1 MKILSAILVAAF
13 AAVLLS
19 SAKAEA
25 RPEAEYGP
33 WGPFWVFSPDWTCP
47 EGQTEKNAD
56 LFRAAAYDLK
66 DRVRELLDCGADING
81 RNYIGQTPLH
91 WAMYLEDPG
100 MANYLIAEGADPSA
114 TRRDGLTAA
123 VAAKINWHRKTS
135 RTCAD
140 DEEVNPFNVRECRPK
155 FSCSGEMRETA
166 ENVCGC
172 PAGLRENPFQ
182 PGTCRRP
189 FSCPAGK
196 VEVANYECEISCPV
210 GHREN
215 PFEPGTCRPA
225 FSCPEGTTEIEEYI
239 CRDLALYNCA
249 PGTEPDPFS
258 AVGLCRVVALSC
270 PPGQEKN
277 PFEWSCRQP
286 FSCPPGE
293 EEVRDGVCECEL
305 PTERI
310 GSECTFASVQSCG
323 GAGMFYDFASG
334 VCVESCGAGTELR
347 ASDGVC
353 RPIVCRGVD
362 DNHCSELGRS
372 HGALAV
378 NLHFAH
384 AQVLADGTPLLGKGV
399 TIGVSEVGALHWI
412 PDGGGSPT
420 THSELPEVPV
430 FRYTAESPRA
440 TGTRGYYDGESVDA
454 LHGIA
459 VLGVMAAKKDG
470 RGLTGIAPEA
480 DYLYALSSTP
490 NNVNIAE
497 GYHNLVANGAGII
510 NSSWGA
516 DDYRTAHHY
525 LPADGENVMES
536 ARANLRTFVKVR
548 TRGYPELDDWLR
560 GKFSSADSLP
570 APADRPIYVR
580 SAGNQHGF
588 RMLFAVVTV
597 KAADGSVL
605 RVLRDDGTKVNATV
619 PGVLAGLPEFF
630 PELTLNNLA
639 VAAVQYERSS
649 VTIENGVTLRQAPI
663 WEHSNRCGA
672 GNDSFCLV
680 APGEARHWVTREE
693 YERIKEISLEKAYE
707 EPICHDRA
715 VWEWNSPDRAYCR
728 AVPHTWQYRGGRQ
741 PTDGRESVRTRYF
754 VSLYAELVAEKFR
767 RGHFAEFLLA
777 PETDEYTQREPYSP
791 TGYDQSAGTSLAAPM
806 VSGALALMKQYF
818 MAGTNCG
825 AGDLCGLGSHELVA
839 RILATADKRGI
850 YADSSIYGAGLLDL
864 KNALTPQGELQLLS
878 GESVG
883 DSESHS
889 LSQSALQTGPAFGDS
904 IGHALRNV
912 RMAAFDE
919 MNAPFPVA
927 AAGLIQSESENESLR
942 EALSAMQHK
951 KTTAPQTQ
959 WDFADGFGWWSLRG
973 ASRAGQP
980 EIKSIFGADNAYAN
994 PYSALAGDGMSAG
1007 LEWDSLRVAMFG
1019 ETPGQETLA
1028 RGAVGSFSF
1037 APFSETM
1044 ENGGWILH
1052 FGGVDE
1058 LNGFLSSSGSGAFGD
1073 LRSRTAFVGADY
1085 VGEKINGWRIR
1096 LGGFAGDT
1104 SADNG
1109 EWFAG
1114 TESLRSDSFHL
1125 GVERENIFY
1134 SGDGLGF
1141 RLHQPLRASG
1151 SLKIRIPTGRTR
1163 YGDLTWREVSG
1174 KTSGRELSLE
1184 GLYRR
1189 SFDGGSWRVSAGAV
1203 SEPGHRAD
1211 AKTIGR
1217 MLFAFEREF

>member
-1 MKILSAILVAAF
+1 MKILSAILFSAF

-19 SAKAEA
+19 SANAEE
-25 RPEAEYGP
+25 RVEVGP
-33 WGPFWVFSPDWTCP
+33 WGAFWVFSPDWTCP
-47 EGQTEKNAD
+47 EEQYYKNAD
-56 LFRAAAYDLK
+56 FFRAVAYDLR
-66 DRVRELLDCGADING
+66 DRVQEALDCGADINV
-81 RNYIGQTPLH
+81 RNSVRQVALH
-91 WAMYLEDPG
+91 WAMYLDDPW
-100 MANYLIAEGADPSA
+100 MADYLISRGADETAKDSIGFTPAESA
-114 TRRDGLTAA
+114 KWRQY
-123 VAAKINWHRKTS
+123 RKTS
-135 RTCAD
+135 GTCAD
-140 DEEVNPFNVRECRPK
+140 GEEVNPFNVHECRPD
-155 FSCSGEMRETA
+155 FSCSVGQVEVS
-166 ENVCGC
+166 ENICECRDGWQ
-172 PAGLRENPFQ
+172 EHPFQ
-182 PGTCRRP
+182 PG
-189 FSCPAGK
+189 
-196 VEVANYECEISCPV
+196 
-210 GHREN
+210 
-215 PFEPGTCRPA
+215 
-225 FSCPEGTTEIEEYI
+225 
-239 CRDLALYNCA
+239 
-249 PGTEPDPFS
+249 
-258 AVGLCRVVALSC
+258 
-270 PPGQEKN
+270 
-277 PFEWSCRQP
+277 CRQP
-286 FSCPPGE
+286 FFCPAGQTE
-293 EEVRDGVCECEL
+293 IADNVCECQA
-305 PTERI
+305 PR
-310 GSECTFASVQSCG
+310 GMVGDECVVVSAESCG
-323 GAGMFYDFASG
+323 GIGMVYDSTSG
-334 VCVESCGAGTELR
+334 ECAESCGAGTELTENKCV
-347 ASDGVC
+347 S
-353 RPIVCRGVD
+353 VCRGSVHTYYD
-362 DNHCSELGRS
+362 SETNNCACPPGAAGDHCRELGRS
-372 HGALAV
+372 HGMFAV
-378 NLHFAH
+378 NVPFAH
-384 AQVLADGTPLLGKGV
+384 AQVLADGTSLLGKGV
-399 TIGVSEVGALHWI
+399 TIGVSDPGPLHWV
-412 PDGGGSPT
+412 PAGSDFPT
-420 THSELPEVPV
+420 THSELPQVAV
-430 FRYTAESPRA
+430 FRYDPDTQWGP
-440 TGTRGYYDGESVDA
+440 YDGEVGDA
-454 LHGIA
+454 RHGIA

-470 RGLTGIAPEA
+470 RGLTGIAPES
-480 DYLYALSSTP
+480 DYLYAVSYSHTDP
-490 NNVNIAE
+490 NIAE
-497 GYHNLVANGAGII
+497 GYHNLVSGGASII
-510 NSSWGA
+510 NSSWGVK
-516 DDYRTAHHY
+516 YLTAHDY
-525 LPADGENVMES
+525 IPADGENVMES
-536 ARANLRTFVKVR
+536 ARANLRAYVKR
-548 TRGYPELDDWLR
+548 QSGNYPELDDWLR
-560 GKFSSADSLP
+560 GKFSSADPLP
-570 APADRPIYVR
+570 APADRPIFVR
-580 SAGNQHGF
+580 SAGNWHGS
-588 RMLFAVVTV
+588 RLFFETITV
-597 KAADGSVL
+597 EAADDSVL
-605 RVLRDDGTKVNATV
+605 KVLHNGHVVNATV
-619 PGVLAGLPEFF
+619 PGVWPGLPEFF

-649 VTIENGVTLRQAPI
+649 VTVENGVTLRQAPI
-663 WEHSNRCGA
+663 AEFSNRCGA

-680 APGEARHWVTREE
+680 APGEAGHVPLTEEEINRIGKLAIQKGNEDDPRCLDREYRQE
-693 YERIKEISLEKAYE
+693 SDNNYL
-707 EPICHDRA
+707 
-715 VWEWNSPDRAYCR
+715 YCR
-728 AVPHTWQYRGGRQ
+728 ATPRPGDRQ
-741 PTDGRESVRTRYF
+741 PTDGREPVATRHF
-754 VSLYAELVAEKFR
+754 ISLYAEFIWER
-767 RGHFAEFLLA
+767 DGSNFLLA
-777 PETDEYTQREPYSP
+777 PETEGYDKWYRYSP
-791 TGYDQSAGTSLAAPM
+791 EGYDQSQGTSFAAPV

-919 MNAPFPVA
+919 VNAPFPVA

-942 EALSAMQHK
+942 DALSAMQHK

-959 WDFADGFGWWSLRG
+959 WDFANGFGWWSLSG

-980 EIKSIFGADNAYAN
+980 EIKSVFGADNAYAN

-1058 LNGFLSSSGSGAFGD
+1058 LNGFLSSSGSGAFGN

-1151 SLKIRIPTGRTR
+1151 SLRIRIPTGRTR

-1174 KTSGRELSLE
+1174 KTSGRELALE

-1189 SFDGGSWRVSAGAV
+1189 SFEGGSWRVSAGAV
-1203 SEPGHRAD
+1203 SEPGHRAE

>member
-1 MKILSAILVAAF
+1 MKILSAILFSAF

-56 LFRAAAYDLK
+56 LFRAAAYDLR
-66 DRVRELLDCGADING
+66 DRVRELLDCGADVNG

-91 WAMYLEDPG
+91 WAMYLEDPW
-100 MANYLIAEGADPSA
+100 MANYLIAQGADPSA

-123 VAAKINWHRKTS
+123 VAAKINWYRKTS

-225 FSCPEGTTEIEEYI
+225 FSCPDGTTEIAEYI

-258 AVGLCRVVALSC
+258 AVGLCRLVALSC

-293 EEVRDGVCECEL
+293 EEVRDGVCECKL

-372 HGALAV
+372 HGMLAV
-378 NLHFAH
+378 NAPFAH
-384 AQVLADGTPLLGKGV
+384 AQVLADGTSLLGKGV
-399 TIGVSEVGALHWI
+399 TIGVSEPRPLHWV
-412 PDGGGSPT
+412 PDGADSPT
-420 THSELPEVPV
+420 THSELPQVSV
-430 FRYTAESPRA
+430 FRYDPAVQWGP
-440 TGTRGYYDGESVDA
+440 YDGEVDDA
-454 LHGIA
+454 RHGIA

-470 RGLTGIAPEA
+470 RGLTGIAPES
-480 DYLYALSSTP
+480 DYLYAVASSSTHP
-490 NNVNIAE
+490 NVVG
-497 GYHNLVANGAGII
+497 GYHNLVAGGASII
-510 NSSWGA
+510 NSSWGKR
-516 DDYRTAHHY
+516 YVTAHDY

-536 ARANLRTFVKVR
+536 ARANLRAYVKR
-548 TRGYPELDDWLR
+548 QSGNYPNLDDWLR
-560 GKFSSADSLP
+560 GKFSSADPLP

-580 SAGNQHGF
+580 AAGNDHGGQLHF
-588 RMLFAVVTV
+588 RNITV
-597 KAADGSVL
+597 EAADDSVL
-605 RVLRDDGTKVNATV
+605 KILPNGYVVNATV
-619 PGVLAGLPEFF
+619 PDVWAGLPEFF

-649 VTIENGVTLRQAPI
+649 VTVENGVTLRQAPI

-680 APGEARHWVTREE
+680 APGEVRHWVTEEE
-693 YERIKEISLEKAYE
+693 YRRISKLSKEMAYE
-707 EPICHDRA
+707 ADLLCRDS
-715 VWEWNSPDRAYCR
+715 VLWDTNDFLYCWTR
-728 AVPHTWQYRGGRQ
+728 PKTKQYPGGRQ
-741 PTDGRESVRTRYF
+741 PTDGRESLSARFF
-754 VSLYAELVAEKFR
+754 VSLYAELVATKFR
-767 RGHFAEFLLA
+767 RGFGAEFLLA
-777 PETDEYTQREPYSP
+777 PETDEYTQWEPYSP
-791 TGYDQSAGTSLAAPM
+791 EGYDQSQGTSFAAPV

-912 RMAAFDE
+912 RMAAFDK

-959 WDFADGFGWWSLRG
+959 WDFANGFGWWSLSG

-980 EIKSIFGADNAYAN
+980 EIKSVFGADNAYAN

-1019 ETPGQETLA
+1019 ETPGRKTLA

-1037 APFSETM
+1037 APLSETT

-1058 LNGFLSSSGSGAFGD
+1058 LNGFLSSSGTGAFGD

-1085 VGEKINGWRIR
+1085 VGEKMNGWRIR

-1151 SLKIRIPTGRTR
+1151 SLEIRIPTGRTR

-1174 KTSGRELSLE
+1174 KTSGRELALE

-1189 SFDGGSWRVSAGAV
+1189 SFEGGSWRVSAGAV
-1203 SEPGHRAD
+1203 SEPGHRAEE
-1211 AKTIGR
+1211 KTIGR
-1217 MLFAFEREF
+1217 ILFAFEREF

>member
-1 MKILSAILVAAF
+1 MKILSAILFSAF

-33 WGPFWVFSPDWTCP
+33 WGPFWVFSQDWTCP
-47 EGQTEKNAD
+47 EEQIDKNAD
-56 LFRAAAYDLK
+56 LFRAAAYDLR
-66 DRVRELLDCGADING
+66 DRVRELLDCGAEING

-91 WAMYLEDPG
+91 WAMYLEDSW

-140 DEEVNPFNVRECRPK
+140 DEEVNPFNVRECRPE
-155 FSCSGEMRETA
+155 FSCSVGQVEVS
-166 ENVCGC
+166 ENVCECRDGWQ
-172 PAGLRENPFQ
+172 EHPFQ
-182 PGTCRRP
+182 PG
-189 FSCPAGK
+189 
-196 VEVANYECEISCPV
+196 
-210 GHREN
+210 
-215 PFEPGTCRPA
+215 
-225 FSCPEGTTEIEEYI
+225 
-239 CRDLALYNCA
+239 
-249 PGTEPDPFS
+249 
-258 AVGLCRVVALSC
+258 
-270 PPGQEKN
+270 
-277 PFEWSCRQP
+277 CRQP
-286 FSCPPGE
+286 FFCPAGQTEIADNVCECQAPRGMVGDECVVVSAESCGGIGMVYDSTSGECAESCGVGTELTENKCVSICRGSVHTYYDSEADNCACPPG
-293 EEVRDGVCECEL
+293 
-305 PTERI
+305 
-310 GSECTFASVQSCG
+310 A
-323 GAGMFYDFASG
+323 AGDH
-334 VCVESCGAGTELR
+334 
-347 ASDGVC
+347 C
-353 RPIVCRGVD
+353 R
-362 DNHCSELGRS
+362 ELGRS
-372 HGALAV
+372 HGMLAV
-378 NLHFAH
+378 NVPFAH
-384 AQVLADGTPLLGKGV
+384 AQVLADGTSLLGKGV
-399 TIGVSEVGALHWI
+399 TIGVSDPGPLHWV
-412 PDGGGSPT
+412 PAGSDFPT
-420 THSELPEVPV
+420 THSELPQVAV
-430 FRYTAESPRA
+430 FRYDPDTQWGP
-440 TGTRGYYDGESVDA
+440 YDGEVGDA
-454 LHGIA
+454 RHGIA

-470 RGLTGIAPEA
+470 RGLTGIAPES
-480 DYLYALSSTP
+480 DYLYAVSYSHTDP
-490 NNVNIAE
+490 NIAE
-497 GYHNLVANGAGII
+497 GYHNLVSGGASII
-510 NSSWGA
+510 NSSWGVK
-516 DDYRTAHHY
+516 YLTAHDY
-525 LPADGENVMES
+525 IPADGENVMES
-536 ARANLRTFVKVR
+536 ARANLRAYVKR
-548 TRGYPELDDWLR
+548 QSGNYPELDDWLR
-560 GKFSSADSLP
+560 GKFSSADPLP
-570 APADRPIYVR
+570 APADRPIFVR
-580 SAGNQHGF
+580 SAGNWHGS
-588 RMLFAVVTV
+588 RLFFETITV
-597 KAADGSVL
+597 EAADDSVL
-605 RVLRDDGTKVNATV
+605 KVLHNGHVVNATV
-619 PGVLAGLPEFF
+619 PGVWPGLPEFF

-649 VTIENGVTLRQAPI
+649 VTVENGVTLRQAPI
-663 WEHSNRCGA
+663 AEFSNRCGA

-680 APGEARHWVTREE
+680 APGEAGHVPLTEEEINRIGKLAIQKGNEDDPRCLDREYRQE
-693 YERIKEISLEKAYE
+693 SDNNYL
-707 EPICHDRA
+707 
-715 VWEWNSPDRAYCR
+715 YCR
-728 AVPHTWQYRGGRQ
+728 ATPRPGSRQ
-741 PTDGRESVRTRYF
+741 PTDGREPVAARHF
-754 VSLYAELVAEKFR
+754 ISLYAEFIWER
-767 RGHFAEFLLA
+767 DGSNFLLA
-777 PETDEYTQREPYSP
+777 PETEGYDKWYRYSP
-791 TGYDQSAGTSLAAPM
+791 EGYDQSQGTSFAAPV

-889 LSQSALQTGPAFGDS
+889 LSQTALQTGPAFGDS

-912 RMAAFDE
+912 RMAAFDA
-919 MNAPFPVA
+919 MNAPFPVS
-927 AAGLIQSESENESLR
+927 AAGLIQSESESESLR

-951 KTTAPQTQ
+951 QTTAPQTQ
-959 WDFADGFGWWSLRG
+959 WDFANGFGWWSLRG
-973 ASRAGQP
+973 ANNAGQP
-980 EIKSIFGADNAYAN
+980 ETNSVFGADDVYAN

-1037 APFSETM
+1037 APLSETT
-1044 ENGGWILH
+1044 ENGGWIFH

-1189 SFDGGSWRVSAGAV
+1189 SFDGGSLRVSAGAV

>member
-1 MKILSAILVAAF
+1 MKILSAILFSAF

-33 WGPFWVFSPDWTCP
+33 WGPFWVFSQDWTCP
-47 EGQTEKNAD
+47 EEQIDKNAD
-56 LFRAAAYDLK
+56 LFRAAAYDLR
-66 DRVRELLDCGADING
+66 DRVRELLDCGAEING

-91 WAMYLEDPG
+91 WAMYLEDSW

-140 DEEVNPFNVRECRPK
+140 DEEVNPFNVRECRPE
-155 FSCSGEMRETA
+155 FSCSVGQVEVS
-166 ENVCGC
+166 ENICECRDGWQ
-172 PAGLRENPFQ
+172 EHPFQ
-182 PGTCRRP
+182 PG
-189 FSCPAGK
+189 
-196 VEVANYECEISCPV
+196 
-210 GHREN
+210 
-215 PFEPGTCRPA
+215 
-225 FSCPEGTTEIEEYI
+225 
-239 CRDLALYNCA
+239 
-249 PGTEPDPFS
+249 
-258 AVGLCRVVALSC
+258 
-270 PPGQEKN
+270 
-277 PFEWSCRQP
+277 CRQP
-286 FSCPPGE
+286 FFCPAGQTE
-293 EEVRDGVCECEL
+293 IADNVCECQA
-305 PTERI
+305 PR
-310 GSECTFASVQSCG
+310 GMVGDECVVVSAESCG
-323 GAGMFYDFASG
+323 GIGMVYDSTSG
-334 VCVESCGAGTELR
+334 ECAESCGAGTELTENKCV
-347 ASDGVC
+347 S
-353 RPIVCRGVD
+353 VCRGSVHTYYD
-362 DNHCSELGRS
+362 SETNNCACPPGAAGDHCRELGRS
-372 HGALAV
+372 HGMFAV
-378 NLHFAH
+378 NVPFAH
-384 AQVLADGTPLLGKGV
+384 AQVLADGTSLLGKGV
-399 TIGVSEVGALHWI
+399 TIGVSEPRPLHWV
-412 PDGGGSPT
+412 PAGSDSPT
-420 THSELPEVPV
+420 THSELPQVAV
-430 FRYTAESPRA
+430 FRYDPDTQWGP
-440 TGTRGYYDGESVDA
+440 YDGEVGDA
-454 LHGIA
+454 RHGIA
-459 VLGVMAAKKDG
+459 VMGVMAAKKNG
-470 RGLTGIAPEA
+470 RGLTGIAPES
-480 DYLYALSSTP
+480 DYLYAVASSSTHP
-490 NNVNIAE
+490 NIVG
-497 GYHNLVANGAGII
+497 GYHDLVVGGASVI
-510 NSSWGA
+510 NSSWGE
-516 DDYRTAHHY
+516 YYLTAHDY
-525 LPADGENVMES
+525 IPADGENVMES
-536 ARANLRTFVKVR
+536 ARANLRAYVKR
-548 TRGYPELDDWLR
+548 QSGNYPELDDWLR
-560 GKFSSADSLP
+560 GKFTSADPLP
-570 APADRPIYVR
+570 APADRPIFVR
-580 SAGNQHGF
+580 GAGNDHGN
-588 RMLFAVVTV
+588 RLFFETITV
-597 KAADGSVL
+597 EAADDSVL
-605 RVLRDDGTKVNATV
+605 KVLHNGHVVNATV
-619 PGVLAGLPEFF
+619 PGLWAGLPEFF

-649 VTIENGVTLRQAPI
+649 VTVENGVTLRQAPI

-680 APGEARHWVTREE
+680 APGEAGHVPLTEEEINRIGKLAIQKGNEDDPRCLDREYRQE
-693 YERIKEISLEKAYE
+693 SDNNYL
-707 EPICHDRA
+707 
-715 VWEWNSPDRAYCR
+715 YCR
-728 AVPHTWQYRGGRQ
+728 ATPRRGSRQ
-741 PTDGRESVRTRYF
+741 PTDGREPVAARHF
-754 VSLYAELVAEKFR
+754 ISLYAEFILER
-767 RGHFAEFLLA
+767 DGSTFLLA
-777 PETDEYTQREPYSP
+777 PETEGYDKWYRYSP
-791 TGYDQSAGTSLAAPM
+791 AGYDQSQGTSIAAPM

-904 IGHALRNV
+904 IGHALQDV

-959 WDFADGFGWWSLRG
+959 WDFADGFGWWSLSG

-1058 LNGFLSSSGSGAFGD
+1058 LNGFLSSSGTGAFGD

-1085 VGEKINGWRIR
+1085 VGEKMNGWRIR

-1104 SADNG
+1104 SAENG

-1134 SGDGLGF
+1134 SDDGLGF

-1151 SLKIRIPTGRTR
+1151 SLRIRIPTGRTR